1 MHTSFDFLGYTFKKR
16 VVKGRSG
23 DLFMGFCPGIS
34 RPSIKGIIQK
44 VRSWRIGKRTDL
56 SIMDIADFINPYLH
70 GWWNYY
76 GQYYRSLMYRISR
89 YVNQRL
95 VRWAMRKFKHLRGR
109 KSKTIATLERLVK
122 VRPTLFA
129 HWSRGMSG
137 AFA

>member
-1 MHTSFDFLGYTFKKR
+1 VHTSFDFLGYTFKKR

-34 RPSIKGIIQK
+34 RPSIKGVIQK
-44 VRSWRIGKRTDL
+44 VRAWRIGQRTDL
-56 SIMDIADFINPYLH
+56 SITDIADFINPYLH

-76 GQYYRSLMYRISR
+76 GRYYRSLMYQISR

-109 KSKTIATLERLVK
+109 KVKTIATLERLVK
-122 VRPTLFA
+122 ARPTLFA
-129 HWSRGMSG
+129 QWSQGMSG